1 MCSAADRSGFRESPE
16 SIPNHGALL
25 HNPYWNTWQLGRYD
39 GSRWAYITRRSKRAL
54 LKTHQRQ
61 PCTHLDDFPGR
72 FLLHVSHSLLFCC
85 SLNRQKSSSAFRGWD
100 KLACNPPR
108 FRWLFHLYTDSVPLR
123 HPARPCNKSRAQ
135 HSFGLIYRLP
145 VLFSASSKQPL
156 ETCPQN
162 EAATAVMPLTHA
174 SYSHRWWK
182 RARKGENFSGTGWSV
197 LFIPVWFFMG
207 GFLVFLSGCPHH
219 TV

>member
-1 MCSAADRSGFRESPE
+1 M
-16 SIPNHGALL
+16 
-25 HNPYWNTWQLGRYD
+25 WQLGRYD
-39 GSRWAYITRRSKRAL
+39 GSRWVYITRQSKRAL

-61 PCTHLDDFPGR
+61 ACTHLDDFPSR
-72 FLLHVSHSLLFCC
+72 FMLHVSHSLLFCC

-108 FRWLFHLYTDSVPLR
+108 FRWLFHLYTDSVPLS
-123 HPARPCNKSRAQ
+123 HPARPCNESRAQ
-135 HSFGLIYRLP
+135 HLFGLIYRLP

-174 SYSHRWWK
+174 SYSHRQWK
-182 RARKGENFSGTGWSV
+182 RGRKSENFSGTGWSV
-197 LFIPVWFFMG
+197 LFMPVWFFMG
-207 GFLVFLSGCPHH
+207 VFLVFLSRRLHY
-219 TV
+219 TVKQNTIWEEFEWARC